1 MPRRLLLLVGVI
13 VLVDTM
19 LYAALAPLLP
29 ALEDEFRLAKS
40 EAGILVAAYPAGT
53 LLGALPGGWLASRY
67 GPRATVIA
75 GLIVMTAAGAVFAL
89 AGSVAILDL
98 ARFAQGIGGAL
109 TWTAGL
115 AWLGMAVPRERRGE
129 AIGVA
134 IGAAVFGAQFGPVVG
149 VAAETIGRAPAFL
162 GVAALGLLLAAGART
177 QPRPVAPGDV
187 STPARALLRDRA
199 FLAAAWLTFAPSLAF
214 GAEEVLVPLRLD
226 DLGASALV
234 IGAIFLVAALT
245 EAVASPLAGRY
256 ADRRGTLPIVRA
268 ATLSGGVVI
277 ALFWMP
283 GRVLVLALLVVA
295 FAVVAG
301 MLMTPSGKLVSL
313 RSEALGVDQAWAF
326 AYNNVG
332 WSAGM
337 GLGAAAGGALGQL
350 AGDWLPYSLC
360 GALLLATG
368 LVALRLPRTTEAPGR
383 LRA

>member
-29 ALEDEFRLAKS
+29 ALEDEFLLSKS
-40 EAGILVAAYPAGT
+40 EAGVLVAAYPVGV

-67 GPRATVIA
+67 GPRATVIG
-75 GLIVMTAAGAVFAL
+75 GLVTMTAAGSVFAV
-89 AGSVAILDL
+89 AGSAAILDL

-149 VAAETIGRAPAFL
+149 VAAETLGRAPAFL
-162 GVAALGLLLAAGART
+162 GVAALGLVLAAAARGE
-177 QPRPVAPGDV
+177 PRPVAAGDV
-187 STPARALLRDRA
+187 STPARALLRDRT
-199 FLAAAWLTFAPSLAF
+199 FLAAAWLTFVPSLAF
-214 GAEEVLVPLRLD
+214 GVEEVLVPLRLD
-226 DLGASALV
+226 ELGASALA
-234 IGAIFLVAALT
+234 IGAVFLVAAAT
-245 EAVASPLAGRY
+245 EAVASPLAGRF

-268 ATLSGGVVI
+268 GTLAGGILV
-277 ALFWMP
+277 ALFWVP
-283 GRVLVLALLVVA
+283 EQVLALALLVVA

-313 RSEALGVDQAWAF
+313 RSEAMGVEQAWAF
-326 AYNNVG
+326 AFNNVG
-332 WSAGM
+332 WSAGV
-337 GLGAAAGGALGQL
+337 GLGAAAGGLLGQI
-350 AGDWLPYSLC
+350 AGDWLPYTVC
-360 GALLLATG
+360 GALLFATG
-368 LVALRLPRTTEAPGR
+368 AVALRLPVTDRTPR
-383 LRA
+383 

>member
-1 MPRRLLLLVGVI
+1 MDRRLLLLVGVI

-29 ALEDEFRLAKS
+29 ALEDEFLLSKS
-40 EAGILVAAYPAGT
+40 EAGVLVAAYPVGT

-67 GPRATVIA
+67 GPRATVVS
-75 GLIVMTAAGAVFAL
+75 GLLTMTL
-89 AGSVAILDL
+89 AGSVFAVAQSAVVLDL

-115 AWLGMAVPRERRGE
+115 AWLGIAIPRERRGE

-149 VAAETIGRAPAFL
+149 VAAETLGRAPAFL
-162 GVAALGLLLAAGART
+162 AVAALGLGLAVAARAE
-177 QPRPVAPGDV
+177 PRPVAAGDV
-187 STPARALLRDRA
+187 TTQARALLRDRT

-226 DLGASALV
+226 ELGASALG
-234 IGAIFLVAALT
+234 IGAAFLVAALA
-245 EAVASPLAGRY
+245 EAVVSPLAGRFT
-256 ADRRGTLPIVRA
+256 DRRGTLPIVRGA
-268 ATLSGGVVI
+268 MLAGGVLVGVFWVPEQ
-277 ALFWMP
+277 ALI
-283 GRVLVLALLVVA
+283 LAALVVA

-301 MLMTPSGKLVSL
+301 MLMTPAGKLVSL

-326 AYNNVG
+326 AFNNVG
-332 WSAGM
+332 WSAGV
-337 GLGAAAGGALGQL
+337 GLGAAAGGALGQV
-350 AGDWLPYSLC
+350 AGDWLPYTLC

-368 LVALRLPRTTEAPGR
+368 LAALRPSVADRTPR
-383 LRA
+383 